1 MPFTKVLENGSSLKR
16 ELKKVNLLFKKKDN
30 NNEFN
35 QIVLKK
41 KVNQKATKKKQLK
54 KVNLLKN
61 YSE

>member
-35 QIVLKK
+35 QIVL
-41 KVNQKATKKKQLK
+41 
-54 KVNLLKN
+54 
-61 YSE
+61 